1 MCSNVARAADEP
13 MCLLAAVNVPL
24 LQSKAFFRH
33 SFNLNA
39 EGSSGR
45 PLEAGYFNVPTWHLV
60 SRGMWLRG
68 LWSWREAK
76 VKRVL
81 KLWDGGVNHKVRTRD
96 ASVEAL
102 PPG

>member
-39 EGSSGR
+39 EGFSGR
-45 PLEAGYFNVPTWHLV
+45 SLEAGYFNVPTWHLV

-68 LWSWREAK
+68 LWSSAGLRPKSNGYSSCGTE
-76 VKRVL
+76 
-81 KLWDGGVNHKVRTRD
+81 
-96 ASVEAL
+96 E
-102 PPG
+102 